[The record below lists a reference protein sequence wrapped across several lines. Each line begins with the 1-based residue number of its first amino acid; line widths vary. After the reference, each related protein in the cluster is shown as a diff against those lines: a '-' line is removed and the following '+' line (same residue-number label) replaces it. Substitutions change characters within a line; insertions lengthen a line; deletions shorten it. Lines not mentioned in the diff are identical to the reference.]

1 MMPTKMSELLT
12 HFVQRLIEI
21 HALMLR
27 PEPLAV
33 VPDSSIAKIMVG
45 FPFLA

>member
-21 HALMLR
+21 QCANAR